1 MGLYDVLGV
10 PSKATDNELK
20 KAYRKLAKE
29 FHPDKNPEAG
39 EKFKEISFAYEVLSD
54 PKKREVYDRHGL
66 KGLQEGVH
74 EHGVWC
80 RRYSLALFRRGSF
93 RRYGRRAP
101 QKDASEGRRHG
112 PSTFCFTRRTIQREN
127 R

>member
-1 MGLYDVLGV
+1 M
-10 PSKATDNELK
+10 
-20 KAYRKLAKE
+20 AKE

-74 EHGVWC
+74 EHGGFGAEDIL
-80 RRYSLALFRRGSF
+80 SHFFGGGLFGGMGG
-93 RRYGRRAP
+93 GRR
-101 QKDASEGRRHG
+101 R
-112 PSTFCFTRRTIQREN
+112 TRQRGEDTVHPLK
-127 R
+127 